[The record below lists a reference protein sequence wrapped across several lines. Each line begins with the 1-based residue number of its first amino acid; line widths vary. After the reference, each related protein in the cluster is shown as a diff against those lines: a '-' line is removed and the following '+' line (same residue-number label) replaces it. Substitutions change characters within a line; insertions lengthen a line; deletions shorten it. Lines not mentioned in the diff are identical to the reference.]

1 MTDPDTS
8 INVPWGFT
16 THLVPGDPRERQ
28 RSSTKEGE
36 TCPRA
41 ERSPSPS
48 STGRSVGSAQSYPN
62 IDPSTGATL
71 GDVARAGDK
80 EIDQA
85 VAAARRASRAW
96 RATTPEQRSDLLSR
110 LAGLI
115 DGEVEALARLE
126 SEDSG
131 KPLSQARNDARV
143 CARYF
148 RFYSHVIESY
158 YGLSI
163 PLRPDLHVYTRRE
176 PLGVTGHIVAWNYPM
191 QLFGRAVAP
200 AIAAG
205 NCAVLKPADE
215 TPRTAVYL
223 ARLAAAA
230 GLPPGVVNV
239 VTGLG
244 PEAGAAL
251 AAHPDVDHLSFVGST
266 EVGSLIAGAAARRVA
281 PVTLELGGKS
291 AHLIF
296 ADADVER
303 AATTAANVILQN
315 AGQTCSAGSRVLVD
329 ERVHGQVLQRIAERF
344 GAVTIGPGITD
355 PDLGP
360 LVSRKQQD
368 RVRGYVESAKGADI
382 VYGGTVAEPDGISG
396 GAYFNPTLID
406 GVDPAA
412 RIAQEEIFGPVITV
426 TTFGSEEEAVALA
439 NGTDYA
445 LIGAV
450 WTTDLG
456 RAHRVAAQVDG
467 GQIYVNTYGAGGRR
481 GTALRRL
488 PQVGLRAREGRRGA
502 RRLHRHQDHRRAVVT
517 RGTTPRTPRC
527 APDGSA
533 ILSGARTQV
542 RRSTNGAGPDRG
554 RRHPH
559 RGRRGD
565 RDLPAVPGPRGGLLG
580 AAGGRGHR
588 RGRHL
593 VLEPLPRVTLRLGEL
608 HLRVLLLRGAV
619 QGVGVVR
626 ALRRAGGERAV
637 LQPRGGQVRP
647 APPHPVQHQGHVG
660 RLGRRSRRPG
670 RSRRTTGTPPGRV
683 TWWPRPA
690 CCLPRSI
697 PSVPGRESLPRRV
710 LPHRPVAEDSGGLQG
725 QAGRGHRHRVERRAG
740 HPGHRPRGRL
750 ADRVPAHAELGHPA
764 QQPAG
769 HPGGAG
775 RAEGGL
781 RGDPRHRRQVGVRVP
796 APALGQD
803 APSTT
808 RPRSGRRSTSGSGSS
823 AGSARSSATTGT

>member
-1 MTDPDTS
+1 MAVSPAT
-8 INVPWGFT
+8 
-16 THLVPGDPRERQ
+16 ERVTESFIDGESV
-28 RSSTKEGE
+28 RSAE
-36 TCPRA
+36 T
-41 ERSPSPS
+41 
-48 STGRSVGSAQSYPN
+48 YPN

-96 RATTPEQRSDLLSR
+96 RATTPEQRSELLSR

-115 DGEVEALARLE
+115 DDAVETLARLE

-176 PLGVTGHIVAWNYPM
+176 PLGVTGHIVAWNYPL

-223 ARLAAAA
+223 ARLAAEA

-266 EVGSLIAGAAARRVA
+266 EVGSLIAGAAAKRVA

-291 AHLIF
+291 AHLVF
-296 ADADVER
+296 ADADVDR

-344 GAVTIGPGITD
+344 AAVTIGPGITD

-360 LVSRKQQD
+360 LVSRKQQA
-368 RVRGYVESAKGADI
+368 RVRGYVESARGEATGAGI
-382 VYGGTVAEPDGISG
+382 VYGGTVAEPDGIAG

-450 WTTDLG
+450 WTKDLG

-467 GQIYVNTYGAGGRR
+467 GQIYVNTYGAGG
-481 GTALRRL
+481 GVEL
-488 PQVGLRAREGRRGA
+488 PFGGFRK
-502 RRLHRHQDHRRAVVT
+502 
-517 RGTTPRTPRC
+517 
-527 APDGSA
+527 
-533 ILSGARTQV
+533 SGY
-542 RRSTNGAGPDRG
+542 
-554 RRHPH
+554 
-559 RGRRGD
+559 
-565 RDLPAVPGPRGGLLG
+565 
-580 AAGGRGHR
+580 
-588 RGRHL
+588 
-593 VLEPLPRVTLRLGEL
+593 
-608 HLRVLLLRGAV
+608 
-619 QGVGVVR
+619 
-626 ALRRAGGERAV
+626 
-637 LQPRGGQVRP
+637 
-647 APPHPVQHQGHVG
+647 
-660 RLGRRSRRPG
+660 
-670 RSRRTTGTPPGRV
+670 
-683 TWWPRPA
+683 
-690 CCLPRSI
+690 
-697 PSVPGRESLPRRV
+697 GREKGI
-710 LPHRPVAEDSGGLQG
+710 E
-725 QAGRGHRHRVERRAG
+725 
-740 HPGHRPRGRL
+740 
-750 ADRVPAHAELGHPA
+750 
-764 QQPAG
+764 
-769 HPGGAG
+769 
-775 RAEGGL
+775 
-781 RGDPRHRRQVGVRVP
+781 
-796 APALGQD
+796 ALD
-803 APSTT
+803 AYT
-808 RPRSGRRSTSGSGSS
+808 
-823 AGSARSSATTGT
+823 ATKTIVVQL